1 LDDLRNNLLF
11 LFEKR
16 FGKLHYNSELLSYNE
31 RFEAKKQ
38 WDKLSIFELGFM
50 DAIELMKEKNNESK
64 TD

>member
-16 FGKLHYNSELLSYNE
+16 FGKLPYHSELLSYNE

-50 DAIELMKEKNNESK
+50 DAIELMKEKNNEPK